1 MSEKRAEPEHGS
13 SAPASVVAAA
23 RLRDLIARG
32 QLAPGH
38 QLREVALAA
47 ELDVSRNTLREA
59 FTALAA
65 EGLVERVRN
74 RGVFVAVPK
83 ADDVRRIFAA
93 RRLMEPAALAWGE
106 FDAAQLAA
114 LRVHAE
120 RAELAQRWG
129 DLDGLAA
136 QNQAFQTVLMLAGG
150 SEILNGLM
158 GRIQAAMRL
167 LFDSMAAVPA
177 FHALYVEGHQTVAGL
192 LEGGDRFAAA
202 EAWRVVLENAEAELL
217 KHLAAQP

>member
-1 MSEKRAEPEHGS
+1 MAGYGA
-13 SAPASVVAAA
+13 SAAASAAA
-23 RLRDLIARG
+23 RLRELIAAG
-32 QLAPGH
+32 QMPPGH

-59 FTALAA
+59 FTALAG
-65 EGLVERVRN
+65 EGLVERIRN

-106 FDAAQLAA
+106 FASGQLDA
-114 LRVHAE
+114 LRMHAE

-129 DLDGLAA
+129 DLDGMAA
-136 QNQAFQTVLMLAGG
+136 ENQAFQTVLMLAGG
-150 SEILNGLM
+150 SDILNGLM

-167 LFDSMAAVPA
+167 LFDSMSAVPA
-177 FHALYVEGHQTVAGL
+177 FHALYVQGHRKVAEL
-192 LEGGDRFAAA
+192 LDAGDRFGAAQ
-202 EAWRVVLENAEAELL
+202 AWREVLENAEAELL
-217 KHLAAQP
+217 KHLTA